1 MKDDDLAPLV
11 RDPQMTT
18 PDAAA
23 ALMALAREV
32 ALDPDIACDVLVT
45 MTEVLQSGGPLA
57 RAMAVHPNPYALL
70 IAAAKNAALD
80 AVKASRRDK
89 RTIPLTDTGE
99 VFELSATSS
108 TQPSHGLFELLEDLG
123 WTRAHLEVLA
133 MPRQRAGRSIHPG
146 IEAALDKL
154 ARCYGITD
162 RCAGCPTAAELQ
174 RLDLNGPRSWPALV
188 EVATAWG
195 WSAELIDLLTR
206 SPSNVAHWRRDGI
219 SAPPRQERRMVEIAR
234 KMRWDPEQLADPEM
248 IRDSIK
254 PRDPR
259 LGPPPAASRRAEVG
273 TCPAGCN
280 ARHQASRVVDLS
292 EGPSGTAPGR
302 RHATAHHRR
311 GPGRPR
317 RTVPRH
323 RRGHLRAP

>member
-99 VFELSATSS
+99 VFELERMTSS

-123 WTRAHLEVLA
+123 WTRTHLEVLA

-188 EVATAWG
+188 EVATEWG
-195 WSAELIDLLTR
+195 WSVELIDLLTR

-219 SAPPRQERRMVEIAR
+219 SAPPRQERRMIEIAR
-234 KMRWDPEQLADPEM
+234 KMRWDPEQLADADA

-259 LGPPPAASRRAEVG
+259 LGPPPADPPAQTVG
-273 TCPAGCN
+273 TCPAGV
-280 ARHQASRVVDLS
+280 RMRGTRPVASL
-292 EGPSGTAPGR
+292 T
-302 RHATAHHRR
+302 
-311 GPGRPR
+311 
-317 RTVPRH
+317 
-323 RRGHLRAP
+323 

>member
-1 MKDDDLAPLV
+1 MKDDDLAHLV

-32 ALDPDIACDVLVT
+32 ALDPDIAGDVLVT
-45 MTEVLQSGGPLA
+45 MTELLQPGGHLA
-57 RAMAVHPNPYALL
+57 RAMSVHPNPYALL

-89 RTIPLTDTGE
+89 RVIPLTDTGE
-99 VFELSATSS
+99 VFEFEGATSS
-108 TQPSHGLFELLEDLG
+108 TEPSHGLFELLEDLG
-123 WTRAHLEVLA
+123 WTRANLEVLA

-162 RCAGCPTAAELQ
+162 RCAGCPTASELQ

-188 EVATAWG
+188 EVASEWG
-195 WSAELIDLLTR
+195 WSAELIDRLTR
-206 SPSNVAHWRRDGI
+206 SPSNVAHWRSDGI

-234 KMRWDPEQLADPEM
+234 KMRWDPDQLADPEM

-259 LGPPPAASRRAEVG
+259 LGPPPAAPLAQVGG
-273 TCPAGCN
+273 TCPAGV
-280 ARHQASRVVDLS
+280 RMRGTRPVASL
-292 EGPSGTAPGR
+292 T
-302 RHATAHHRR
+302 
-311 GPGRPR
+311 
-317 RTVPRH
+317 
-323 RRGHLRAP
+323 